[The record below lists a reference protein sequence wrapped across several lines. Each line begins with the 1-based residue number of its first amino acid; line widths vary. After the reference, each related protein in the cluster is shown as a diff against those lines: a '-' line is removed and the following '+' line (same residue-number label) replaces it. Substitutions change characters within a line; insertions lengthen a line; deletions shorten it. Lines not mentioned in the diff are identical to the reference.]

1 MAMLRRTS
9 TLEKRCTVVGAL
21 WFGMMLALCVGPPK
35 AAHAAEGFTARDYFL
50 APVRVHLWQSPSE
63 SDLCTTLTESDV
75 TRVLAKVNRV
85 WAPAG
90 ICFYL
95 EGLVREEPG
104 EKRAES
110 GSNGRESLDA
120 RVRPETHS
128 AKCLHVYYIKNFR
141 PNGICFAQSIF
152 VKDTASLQPVEGG
165 IDEPLPRVTA
175 HELGHAFGLPHRQDR
190 INLMASGTTGTE
202 LNAPEI
208 AMARRRAEQMQF
220 VRHAVDLA
228 TQAKQFAENNASD
241 SARALYAVLA
251 NIAIDDEFTREM
263 RARAAETRQG
273 ADNVTRGTLKP

>member
-1 MAMLRRTS
+1 MAMLRRTPRV
-9 TLEKRCTVVGAL
+9 EKKCTAVGAL
-21 WFGMMLALCVGPPK
+21 WFGLMLALCVGLPG
-35 AAHAAEGFTARDYFL
+35 AAIAADGFAARDYFL

-104 EKRAES
+104 ENPAE
-110 GSNGRESLDA
+110 NAPNRRESLDA
-120 RVRPETHS
+120 RVRTETHS
-128 AKCLHVYYIKNFR
+128 ANRLHVYYIKNFR

-208 AMARRRAEQMQF
+208 AMVRRRAEQMPY

-228 TQAKQFAENNASD
+228 TEAKQFAEKNATD

-251 NIAIDDEFTREM
+251 HIAIDDEFTREM
-263 RARAAETRQG
+263 RARAAEIKQG